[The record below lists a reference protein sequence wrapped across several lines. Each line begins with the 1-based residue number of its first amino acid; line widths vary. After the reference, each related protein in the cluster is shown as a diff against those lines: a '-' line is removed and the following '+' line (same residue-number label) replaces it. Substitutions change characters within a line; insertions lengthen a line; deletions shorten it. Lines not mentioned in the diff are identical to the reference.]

1 MSRGRNETER
11 SWWNKGGR
19 RTGGRRGEEAYER
32 GRASERGGTGRGGDK
47 FCQTHERYSSWP
59 LAKAPEA
66 VRSYMFAR
74 SREGSNSSSYIR
86 SDANEPRWPV
96 IFHFASFPLSSSFFV
111 IVFSNFQF
119 LRIGIFIIQIEIL
132 FKISFNCFERNNN
145 GKME

>member
-1 MSRGRNETER
+1 MFVVEQRRKAN
-11 SWWNKGGR
+11 GGEE
-19 RTGGRRGEEAYER
+19 RRGGVRKRE
-32 GRASERGGTGRGGDK
+32 SEREGRGTGRGGDK

-111 IVFSNFQF
+111 IEFPF
-119 LRIGIFIIQIEIL
+119 LRIGIFIQIEIL
-132 FKISFNCFERNNN
+132 FKIFFNCFERNNN